1 MLLSGRHTP
10 RHFLLCLFLVSLNF
24 FLFSFHVHE
33 KQLLLPMLIFGLLQ
47 CDTFK
52 HYFTAMNLV
61 AMFSLW
67 HLAVK
72 DKCQIA
78 YLGLMIIWY
87 FGFRPLES
95 LVLQGLKLG
104 GNNKTSIM
112 IYNDTYK
119 LNIVEN

>member
-1 MLLSGRHTP
+1 MLLSGKNTT
-10 RHFLLCLFLVSLNF
+10 RHFLLSLFLVSLNF

-52 HYFTAMNLV
+52 HYFTVMNLF
-61 AMFSLW
+61 AMFSMW

-87 FGFRPLES
+87 FAFRPLES
-95 LVLQGLKLG
+95 FVLQGFKM
-104 GNNKTSIM
+104 GNKQSIM